1 MLRRYLRTV
10 PYRSRPALYYES
22 LYSIGRGAFVALL
35 PLSWVVLKTVLDG
48 ELWQL
53 TALGCIWGLS
63 GLLAP
68 GWAYLGRVAGLQRLV
83 VWPNMVAGLAL
94 AGVVLV
100 SDATAFVLVVSLAYL
115 VAVPSRLT
123 EMSLYRIFYPDSH
136 RSLAVGWLKGIA
148 FVTGALATLAGT
160 WLIDAGDA
168 LYGIIYVVVGVL
180 LVGSARSYGRIRIPA
195 RVKSLSDGSIRYS
208 AALRQG
214 LKALLADR
222 SFLLYQGAFFST
234 GWGNFMS
241 MVLVA
246 EVMRESLDAP
256 VWAMGLAVAILP
268 QVLQPISSPLWGR
281 FLDRV
286 NPMQG
291 RAVFSFSMAAV
302 NALYCFGGL
311 HLLVWPFLA
320 GSLIQGLTSS
330 GNQIVW
336 TTGSLYFA
344 RPRQV
349 VLYNTVHVALTG
361 FRGLA
366 APLVG
371 AWLFSRTGLGSWVF
385 GLSSLLGLLGLIS
398 MVWLHLKETE
408 ERRLSAADRGSG
420 DL

>member
-1 MLRRYLRTV
+1 MLRRYLRAV

-35 PLSWVVLKTVLDG
+35 PFSWVVLKTVLDG

-53 TALGCIWGLS
+53 TVLGCIWGLS

-68 GWAYLGRVAGLQRLV
+68 GWAWLARLAGLQRLV
-83 VWPNMVAGLAL
+83 VWPNMAGGLAL
-94 AGVVLV
+94 AAVVLV
-100 SDATAFVLVVSLAYL
+100 TDATAFVLVVSLAYL
-115 VAVPSRLT
+115 VAVPTRLT

-160 WLIDAGDA
+160 WLVDAGDS
-168 LYGIIYVVVGVL
+168 LYGIVYVLVGVL
-180 LVGSARSYGRIRIPA
+180 LIFSAGCYGRIRIPA
-195 RVKSLSDGSIRYS
+195 RAESLSDGAVRYS
-208 AALRQG
+208 AALREG
-214 LKALLADR
+214 LKALLSDR

-234 GWGNFMS
+234 GWGTFMS
-241 MVLVA
+241 RVLVA

-268 QVLQPISSPLWGR
+268 QVLQPVSSPLWGR

-291 RAVFSFSMAAV
+291 RAVFSFFMASV

-311 HLLVWPFLA
+311 HLLVWPFLL
-320 GSLIQGLTSS
+320 GSLIQGLTNS

-349 VLYNTVHVALTG
+349 VLYNTVHVALAG
-361 FRGLA
+361 FRGLF
-366 APLVG
+366 APLAG
-371 AWLFSRTGLGSWVF
+371 AWLLSQAGLGSWVF
-385 GLSSLLGLLGLIS
+385 GVSSILGVLGLIS
-398 MVWLHLKETE
+398 MVWLHLKEK
-408 ERRLSAADRGSG
+408 DK
-420 DL
+420 

>member
-53 TALGCIWGLS
+53 TVLGCIWGLS

-68 GWAYLGRVAGLQRLV
+68 GWAYLGRLAGLQRLV
-83 VWPNMVAGLAL
+83 VWPNMAGGLAL
-94 AGVVLV
+94 AGVALV
-100 SDATAFVLVVSLAYL
+100 SDANAFVLLVSLAYL
-115 VAVPSRLT
+115 LAVPTRLT

-136 RSLAVGWLKGIA
+136 RSLAVGWLKGVA

-168 LYGIIYVVVGVL
+168 LYGIVYVVVGVL
-180 LVGSARSYGRIRIPA
+180 LIGSAWCYGRIRIPA
-195 RVKSLSDGSIRYS
+195 RVETLSDGSIRYA
-208 AALRQG
+208 AALREG

-291 RAVFSFSMAAV
+291 RAVFSFFMASV
-302 NALYCFGGL
+302 NALYCYGGL
-311 HLLVWPFLA
+311 QLLVWPFLA
-320 GSLIQGLTSS
+320 GSLIQGLTNS

-366 APLVG
+366 APLLG

-385 GLSSLLGLLGLIS
+385 GISSILGVLGLIS
-398 MVWLHLKETE
+398 MIWLHLKEK
-408 ERRLSAADRGSG
+408 AAH
-420 DL
+420 

>member
-1 MLRRYLRTV
+1 MLRRYLRAV

-53 TALGCIWGLS
+53 TVLGCIWGLS

-68 GWAYLGRVAGLQRLV
+68 GWAWLARLAGLQRLV
-83 VWPNMVAGLAL
+83 VWPNMAGGLAL
-94 AGVVLV
+94 AAVVLV
-100 SDATAFVLVVSLAYL
+100 TDATAFVLVVSLAYL
-115 VAVPSRLT
+115 VAVPTRLT

-160 WLIDAGDA
+160 WLVDAGDS
-168 LYGIIYVVVGVL
+168 LYGIVYVLVGVL
-180 LVGSARSYGRIRIPA
+180 LIFSAGCYGRIRIPA
-195 RVKSLSDGSIRYS
+195 RAESLSDGAVRYS
-208 AALRQG
+208 AALREG
-214 LKALLADR
+214 LKALLSDR

-234 GWGNFMS
+234 GWGTFMS
-241 MVLVA
+241 RVLVA

-268 QVLQPISSPLWGR
+268 QVLQPVSSPLWGR

-291 RAVFSFSMAAV
+291 RAVFSFFMASV

-311 HLLVWPFLA
+311 HLLVWPFLL
-320 GSLIQGLTSS
+320 GSLIQGLTNS

-349 VLYNTVHVALTG
+349 VLYNTVHVALAG
-361 FRGLA
+361 FRGLF
-366 APLVG
+366 APLAG
-371 AWLFSRTGLGSWVF
+371 AWLLSQAGLGSWVF
-385 GLSSLLGLLGLIS
+385 GVSSILGVLGLIS
-398 MVWLHLKETE
+398 MVWLHLKEK
-408 ERRLSAADRGSG
+408 DK
-420 DL
+420 

>member
-53 TALGCIWGLS
+53 TVLGCIWGIS

-68 GWAYLGRVAGLQRLV
+68 GWAWLGRLAGLRRLV
-83 VWPNMVAGLAL
+83 VWPNVAAGLAL
-94 AGVVLV
+94 AGVALV
-100 SDATAFVLVVSLAYL
+100 SGATAFVLLVSLAYL
-115 VAVPSRLT
+115 TAVPTRLT

-168 LYGIIYVVVGVL
+168 LYGIVYVVVGAL
-180 LVGSARSYGRIRIPA
+180 LIGSAWCYGKIRIPS
-195 RVKSLSDGSIRYS
+195 RVESLSDGSIGFS
-208 AALRQG
+208 TALREG
-214 LKALLADR
+214 LKALLSDR

-241 MVLVA
+241 MILVA

-291 RAVFSFSMAAV
+291 RAVFSFFMAAV
-302 NALYCFGGL
+302 NALYCYGGL
-311 HLLVWPFLA
+311 NLLVWPFLA
-320 GSLIQGLTSS
+320 GSLIQGLTNS

-366 APLVG
+366 APLLG
-371 AWLFSRTGLGSWVF
+371 AWLFSRAGLGSWVF
-385 GLSSLLGLLGLIS
+385 GLSSILGVLGLIS
-398 MVWLHLKETE
+398 MVWLHLKEKATK
-408 ERRLSAADRGSG
+408 
-420 DL
+420 

>member
-1 MLRRYLRTV
+1 M
-10 PYRSRPALYYES
+10 
-22 LYSIGRGAFVALL
+22 
-35 PLSWVVLKTVLDG
+35 
-48 ELWQL
+48 
-53 TALGCIWGLS
+53 
-63 GLLAP
+63 
-68 GWAYLGRVAGLQRLV
+68 AGLQRLV
-83 VWPNMVAGLAL
+83 VWPNVAAGLTL
-94 AGVVLV
+94 AGVALV
-100 SDATAFVLVVSLAYL
+100 SGATAFVLLVSVAYL
-115 VAVPSRLT
+115 TAVPTRLT

-148 FVTGALATLAGT
+148 FVAGALATLAGT

-168 LYGIIYVVVGVL
+168 LYGIVYVVAGVL
-180 LVGSARSYGRIRIPA
+180 LIGSAWCYGKIRIPG
-195 RVKSLSDGSIRYS
+195 RVESLSDGSIGYS
-208 AALRQG
+208 AALREG

-241 MVLVA
+241 MILVA

-268 QVLQPISSPLWGR
+268 QVLQPVSSPLWGR

-291 RAVFSFSMAAV
+291 RAVFSFFMASV

-320 GSLIQGLTSS
+320 GSLIQGLTNS

-371 AWLFSRTGLGSWVF
+371 AWLFSQVGLGSWVF
-385 GLSSLLGLLGLIS
+385 GISSILGVLGLIS
-398 MVWLHLKETE
+398 MIWLHRQQRDAK
-408 ERRLSAADRGSG
+408 
-420 DL
+420 

>member
-53 TALGCIWGLS
+53 TVLGCIWGLS
-63 GLLAP
+63 GVLAP
-68 GWAYLGRVAGLQRLV
+68 GWGYLARLAGLQRLV
-83 VWPNMVAGLAL
+83 VWPNMAGGLAL
-94 AGVVLV
+94 AAVVLA
-100 SDATAFVLVVSLAYL
+100 SDANTFVLLVSLAYL
-115 VAVPSRLT
+115 LAVPTRLT

-160 WLIDAGDA
+160 WLIDAGDS
-168 LYGIIYVVVGVL
+168 LYGIVYVLVGVL
-180 LVGSARSYGRIRIPA
+180 LIFSAGCYGRIRIPA
-195 RVKSLSDGSIRYS
+195 RAESLSDGAVRYS
-208 AALRQG
+208 TALREG
-214 LKALLADR
+214 LRALLSDR

-291 RAVFSFSMAAV
+291 RAVFSFFMAAV

-320 GSLIQGLTSS
+320 GSLIQGLTNS

-385 GLSSLLGLLGLIS
+385 GISSFLGVLGLIS
-398 MVWLHLKETE
+398 MVWL
-408 ERRLSAADRGSG
+408 ERRHSCRRRGA
-420 DL
+420 